1 MGCKSDS
8 ELIVLY
14 MWLLVPKCDEG
25 FIVPAYNV
33 QANKTRC
40 NHILDCLI
48 GIHLGGLERYS
59 QILVCL
65 GESVAFPA
73 NQAPVV

>member
-14 MWLLVPKCDEG
+14 MWLLVPYPNCYELSKCDEG

-33 QANKTRC
+33 QASNTRC

-48 GIHLGGLERYS
+48 GIHY
-59 QILVCL
+59 
-65 GESVAFPA
+65 
-73 NQAPVV
+73 

>member
-8 ELIVLY
+8 ELIVRY
-14 MWLLVPKCDEG
+14 MWLLVPYPNCYELSKCDEG

-40 NHILDCLI
+40 NHILVCLI
-48 GIHLGGLERYS
+48 GIHY
-59 QILVCL
+59 
-65 GESVAFPA
+65 
-73 NQAPVV
+73 